1 MSKQPSHLLLA
12 IINRGRVMI
21 VDEPIVNVPQAIA
34 DLEPACAQMH
44 ANTRRAVHFQLRDPA
59 DGRAVLIMENGAKT
73 FQAPQGYRHG

>member
-1 MSKQPSHLLLA
+1 MSKQSTHLCLA

-21 VDEPIVNVPQAIA
+21 VDEPIPHMPQAIA

-59 DGRAVLIMENGAKT
+59 DGRVVLVMEHGSKT
-73 FQAPQGYRHG
+73 FQAPQGHRHG